1 MEHRICSAF
10 ALSSLLVASGA
21 AWGQATVKPDGQWRY
36 AVGAAASIASGNS
49 DSKAL
54 SLNADGVRATAQD
67 KLSLY
72 AKALY
77 GENEGDTTA
86 NMIGLGTRYDR
97 NITDRWFGFGT
108 ADYLRDRPAN
118 LSRRLSAGAGVG
130 YHVIV
135 SEPVRWD
142 VFAGVGYAHDSYI
155 DAVVVADELRTSYG
169 RAELLIGEESTHK
182 LTDTTSFKQRFVI
195 YPNLSDT
202 GEFRST
208 FDAGLAVAIDKTMS
222 LTVTLGH
229 RYNSDPGNGLEKS
242 DVLLMTGISVK
253 VD

>member
-1 MEHRICSAF
+1 MNRCIAVAF
-10 ALSSLLVASGA
+10 ALSSALLASSA
-21 AWGQATVKPDGQWRY
+21 AHAQATVKPDGQWRY
-36 AVGAAASIASGNS
+36 AVGAAASISSGNS
-49 DSKAL
+49 DAKAL
-54 SLNADGVRATAQD
+54 SLNADGVRATAHD
-67 KLSLY
+67 KWSLY

-77 GENEGDTTA
+77 GENAGDTTA
-86 NMIGLGTRYDR
+86 NMLGLGGRYDR
-97 NITDRWFGFGT
+97 DLTGRWFGFGT
-108 ADYLRDRPAN
+108 ADFLRDRPAN
-118 LSRRLSAGAGVG
+118 LSHRLSAGAGAG

-142 VFAGVGYAHDSYI
+142 VFAGLGYAQDSYI
-155 DAVVVADELRTSYG
+155 DPVVVADRLRDSYG
-169 RAELLIGEESTHK
+169 RAELLLGEESTHK

-208 FDAGLAVAIDKTMS
+208 FDAGLAVAINKTMS

-229 RYNSDPGNGLEKS
+229 RYNSDPGNGLDKS

-253 VD
+253 TD